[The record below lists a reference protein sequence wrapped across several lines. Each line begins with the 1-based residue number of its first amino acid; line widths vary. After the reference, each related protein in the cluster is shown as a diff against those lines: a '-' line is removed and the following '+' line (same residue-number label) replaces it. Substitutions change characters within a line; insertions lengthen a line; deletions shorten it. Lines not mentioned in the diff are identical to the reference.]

1 MKTARLVPIL
11 FPLIAACGPHQMAVT
26 ATIGGPEV
34 ALKQPIADRCA
45 AATLQGCPDLVDGSI
60 TYLGGDKVKGKDTLT
75 RAAAQNAPEKVKS
88 FADQIRQLPLGSF
101 PGTSGFAPTIIEIA
115 DILAGV
121 QVVAAVP
128 PPPAPPAPPPPPADD
143 APQVVLQ
150 GMTLQGAQFSGI
162 PEIEFETG
170 RAAIKPTSA
179 NETVL
184 RLVLMGGQQNPQV
197 SLLRVEG
204 HTDSD
209 GDINANQLLSEAR
222 ARAVV
227 EWFVAHGA
235 DPHRLHAVGCG
246 SRTPLFPNDT
256 PEHKARNR
264 RTEFYVEQYNGRHP
278 RGFTEA
284 CTTNTFRTN

>member
-1 MKTARLVPIL
+1 MKIVRLVPLL
-11 FPLIAACGPHQMAVT
+11 FPVVAACGPHQMAVT
-26 ATIGGPEV
+26 ATIGGPEL

-45 AATLQGCPDLVDGSI
+45 AATLQGCPNLVDGSM

-88 FADQIRQLPLGSF
+88 FADQVRSLPLGSF
-101 PGTSGFAPTIIEIA
+101 PGTAGFAPTIIEIA
-115 DILAGV
+115 DILAGA
-121 QVVAAVP
+121 QLVAAVPPPP
-128 PPPAPPAPPPPPADD
+128 PPPAPPAPPGDD

-150 GMTLQGAQFSGI
+150 GMALQGAQFTGI

-170 RAAIKPTSA
+170 KAGIRPTSA

-197 SLLRVEG
+197 SMLRVEG

-209 GDINANQLLSEAR
+209 GDPAANQQLSEAR

-227 EWFVAHGA
+227 DWFVMHGA

-246 SRTPLFPNDT
+246 ARTPLWPNDT

-264 RTEFYVEQYNGRHP
+264 RTEFHVELYNGRHP

-284 CTTNTFRTN
+284 CAPNSFH

>member
-1 MKTARLVPIL
+1 MKTARLIPIL
-11 FPLIAACGPHQMAVT
+11 FPFLAACGAHGQIAVN
-26 ATIGGPEV
+26 ATIPGPEL
-34 ALKQPIADRCA
+34 ALKQPLSDRCA

-60 TYLGGDKVKGKDTLT
+60 TYLGGDKVKGKDTLV

-88 FADQIRQLPLGSF
+88 FADQVRQLPLASI

-121 QVVAAVP
+121 QVVATMP
-128 PPPAPPAPPPPPADD
+128 PPPAPPAPPVAED
-143 APQVVLQ
+143 APQVVLA
-150 GMTLQGAQFSGI
+150 GMTLAGSQFTGI

-170 RAAIKPTSA
+170 RAGIRPTSA

-197 SLLRVEG
+197 TMLRVEG

-227 EWFVAHGA
+227 EWFVAHGG
-235 DPHRLHAVGCG
+235 DPHRLHGVGCG

-278 RGFTEA
+278 RGFTEP
-284 CTTNTFRTN
+284 CTTNTFRTQ